1 VFADRT
7 GCAGGPALAQNEID
21 GIVKNLINNS
31 TVKKEDFMKGVAN
44 YLVGAGVVG
53 SMLLAQGCIA
63 TRDWVK
69 EQMDPLSG
77 RVTQSEG
84 RIDKAEGQITSLGGR
99 MSGVE
104 GKLGQFE
111 GRLGEV
117 DAKADRALNAIAN
130 LRLERKVVIDMKD
143 GANFAFNSSSLPA
156 SAQREIDGFLSDMKG
171 DTGEGAMFVVAGHT
185 DNVGDD
191 NYNYELGKKRA
202 DSVSRYLILQKK
214 LDPMRVVPVSYG
226 ESNPVTDN
234 SNPQGR
240 AKNRRVEILVYREG
254 ITSQPAM
261 AAAPASTPTQQQAP
275 GQGSQTQGSQTSDQ
289 GSNRLS
295 QR

>member
-1 VFADRT
+1 
-7 GCAGGPALAQNEID
+7 
-21 GIVKNLINNS
+21 
-31 TVKKEDFMKGVAN
+31 MKRVASRGAR
-44 YLVGAGVVG
+44 YLVGAGMVG
-53 SMLLAQGCIA
+53 SMLVAQGCLA

-69 EQMDPLSG
+69 QQMDPVTG

-84 RIDKAEGQITSLGGR
+84 RLDKAEGQLSSLDGR

-130 LRLERKVVIDMKD
+130 LRLERKLVIDMKD
-143 GANFAFNSSSLPA
+143 GANFAFNSANLPA
-156 SAQREIDGFLSDMKG
+156 SAQREIDGFLSDLKG
-171 DTGEGAMFVVAGHT
+171 DAGEGAMFVIAGHT
-185 DNVGDD
+185 DNVGNE
-191 NYNYELGKKRA
+191 NYNYELGKRRA
-202 DSVSRYLILQKK
+202 EAVGRYLITQKK
-214 LDPMRVVPVSYG
+214 IDPMRVVPVSYG
-226 ESNPVTDN
+226 ESNPVSEN

-261 AAAPASTPTQQQAP
+261 ASAPGSGTQQQQAP
-275 GQGSQTQGSQTSDQ
+275 SPSSQSQES
-289 GSNRLS
+289 SNRLT